1 MPVTT
6 LTPASTLSITS
17 LPVTGTISKA
27 ESTDSY
33 PFGIYATPGADFYD
47 SNFVSGALDQVAYT
61 YKKLGGDVLDVELT
75 EENVYSAYE
84 EAVLEYSYIV
94 NLYQGKSVMSSL
106 LGAQTGTFD
115 HDGTLQSGSLS
126 SSLDGTHVSLKYPKF
141 RFTYTRRISEGV
153 SEETNLNGNLD
164 IHTASI
170 EAVTDQQEYDLQ
182 ALLADDATFTDS
194 IGNNKVTIRQVYYKT
209 PHAMWRFYGY
219 YGGMNTVGNMSTYG
233 QFADDSTFE
242 IIPPW
247 QNKTQAMAYEDAIWT
262 RNSHYSYEIHNNK
275 LKLYPTPSD
284 ISPGKIWVRFTVHK
298 EPWEEDSDKL
308 AGAEGINNLNTIPF
322 SNIPYENI
330 NSIGKQWIRRFAFSL
345 SKEMLG
351 QIRGKFGTIPIP
363 GESVTL
369 NASDLLSQA
378 KDEQDKLREELKS
391 ILEELTYPKLAE
403 QEAAMSNN
411 ANETFKNVPAGIFVG

>member
-17 LPVTGTISKA
+17 LPVTGTLSKA
-27 ESTDSY
+27 QSSDSY
-33 PFGIYATPGADFYD
+33 PFGIYITSGGDYYD
-47 SNFVSGALDQVAYT
+47 SNFISGALNQVAYT

-94 NLYQGKSVMSSL
+94 NLYQGKSTMSSL

-115 HDGTLQSGSLS
+115 HDGILQSGDLS
-126 SSLDGTHVSLKYPKF
+126 SSLDGTHVSLKYPKYKF
-141 RFTYTRRISEGV
+141 SYSRRVAEGISE
-153 SEETNLNGNLD
+153 EANMNGNLD
-164 IHTASI
+164 ILSGSFD
-170 EAVTDQQEYDLQ
+170 AVKDQQEYDLQ
-182 ALLADDATFTDS
+182 DLLNDDSDFTTL

-219 YGGMNTVGNMSTYG
+219 YGGMNSVGNLSTYG
-233 QFADDSTFE
+233 MFSDDSTFE

-247 QNKTQAMAYEDAIWT
+247 QNKLQAMAYEDAIWT
-262 RNSHYSYEIHNNK
+262 RNSHYSFEIYNNK
-275 LKLYPTPSD
+275 LRLYPTPSD
-284 ISPGKIWVRFTVHK
+284 ISPDKIWVRFTVHK
-298 EPWEEDSDKL
+298 EPWEEDSDRQN
-308 AGAEGINNLNTIPF
+308 GMDGVNNLNTLPF
-322 SNIPYENI
+322 SNIPYKNI

-345 SKEMLG
+345 AKEMLG
-351 QIRGKFGTIPIP
+351 QIRGKFGAIPIP

-378 KDEQDKLREELKS
+378 KEEQEKLREELKT
-391 ILEELTYPKLAE
+391 ILEELTYQKLAE
-403 QEAAMSNN
+403 QESALSNN
-411 ANETFKNVPAGIFVG
+411 SNENLKNIPAGVFVG